1 VIISNMDGLEWK
13 REKYS
18 GPVRRFLR
26 HAEALAVKY
35 SHHYIADSEVIQAY
49 LSDKYGIRSRY
60 IPYGADPSARQQPVT
75 TDAERSHYL
84 LMARMEP
91 ENNIQTILEGFHAS
105 ASKRLFRVVGNTGN
119 RFGKFIASRFARDER
134 IVFEGANFDSLQ
146 VGRLQAGARL
156 YFHGHSV
163 GGTNPSLLTAMANR
177 ALIAAHNNPF
187 NRAVLQADAFYFS
200 TAADVRGLVQ
210 QTESATFE
218 TAMVENNLRKIEQE
232 FNWQKVVSQHEE
244 FIVDCYLKTRGRTR

>member
-1 VIISNMDGLEWK
+1 MKAAIDAARRPGLILTLGYNTAFLSSWLAARGRTNVINMDGLEWK

-105 ASKRLFRVVGNTGN
+105 ASKRLFRVV
-119 RFGKFIASRFARDER
+119 A
-134 IVFEGANFDSLQ
+134 
-146 VGRLQAGARL
+146 GRLND
-156 YFHGHSV
+156 
-163 GGTNPSLLTAMANR
+163 T
-177 ALIAAHNNPF
+177 
-187 NRAVLQADAFYFS
+187 
-200 TAADVRGLVQ
+200 
-210 QTESATFE
+210 
-218 TAMVENNLRKIEQE
+218 
-232 FNWQKVVSQHEE
+232 
-244 FIVDCYLKTRGRTR
+244 RTRLVSRTG